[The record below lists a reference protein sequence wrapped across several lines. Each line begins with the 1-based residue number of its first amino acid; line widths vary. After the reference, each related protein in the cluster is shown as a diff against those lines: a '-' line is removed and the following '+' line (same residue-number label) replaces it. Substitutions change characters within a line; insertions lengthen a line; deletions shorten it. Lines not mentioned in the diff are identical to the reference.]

1 MKLWLLVMLFAL
13 PLAAQ
18 EQKKPENPT
27 PLEHKL
33 FVLKYADPRK
43 VQELL
48 GMLGAQAA
56 SNVELHAVSVAAS
69 HEAMPGIEEAIK
81 KLDVPSP
88 APQNIELTAYY
99 VVGNDS
105 ESAGSPV
112 PKDLDNV
119 IVQLKNAFPFK
130 AYHLLDTLTL
140 RMRSGFGA
148 SENSASE
155 PVGTYPIKTSIR
167 IGNATVNA
175 DNSTV
180 KVDRLHAGA
189 SVPIEIGRFQP
200 GVGGAATNPNNIQ
213 YSYQD
218 LGLDADVD
226 IKENQKVVVGRL
238 SIGKDQ
244 ALFLVL
250 TARVVN

>member
-1 MKLWLLVMLFAL
+1 MKWLIVLLFAL

-18 EQKKPENPT
+18 EQKKTESPT
-27 PLEHKL
+27 PLEHRL

-69 HEAMPGIEEAIK
+69 HEVMPGIEEAIK
-81 KLDVPSP
+81 KLDVPP
-88 APQNIELTAYY
+88 AAPQNIELTAYY
-99 VVGNDS
+99 LVGNDA
-105 ESAGSPV
+105 EAAGGV
-112 PKDLDNV
+112 PKDLDSV
-119 IVQLKNAFPFK
+119 VVQLKNAFPFK
-130 AYHLLDTLTL
+130 NYHLLDTMTL

-148 SENSASE
+148 SENSAAESISTGTQ
-155 PVGTYPIKTSIR
+155 PVRTSIR
-167 IGNATVNA
+167 IGNASVNP
-175 DNSTV
+175 DRSTV

-189 SVPIEIGRFQP
+189 TVPIVTSSI
-200 GVGGAATNPNNIQ
+200 PNNVQ
-213 YSYQD
+213 FAYQE

-226 IKENQKVVVGRL
+226 IKEGQKVVVGRL
-238 SIGKDQ
+238 SMGKDQ